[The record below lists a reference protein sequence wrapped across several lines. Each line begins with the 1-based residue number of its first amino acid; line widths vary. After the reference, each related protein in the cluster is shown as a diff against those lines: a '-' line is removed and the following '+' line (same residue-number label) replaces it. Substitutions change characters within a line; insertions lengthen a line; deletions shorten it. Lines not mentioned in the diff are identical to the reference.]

1 MRIPEKAWADY
12 VERLSRLNERAGQLM
27 AQYIERHGTGDA
39 AALAD
44 YAHALVVKYGEGS
57 AELAC
62 QMYDAMAK
70 AAGAAVAPA
79 APAEPAGYGEVARMV
94 EATRHS
100 PPLLRGG
107 VSRLV
112 KRAGADTTLK
122 NAQRDGAEFAWV
134 PHGDTCPFCLMLAS
148 RGWRRAGKK
157 TLQGGHARHIHAN
170 CDCEYA
176 IRFNSNTNV
185 AGYDPEK
192 YLAQYNAA
200 NGDINAMRRA
210 QYAQNKEKINA
221 QKRAAYAARKARSGP
236 VDVLEEYP
244 RTAKPGQ
251 GSIAYDKNY
260 NRSKHTEEIKTA
272 QWLHDHLGGDIE
284 LLQETGGLFEKTP
297 DFLWRGKGWELK
309 TTTTEKSADSA
320 LRSALKQIYENP
332 GGAILDYGDR
342 DVDLKAVLDVVK
354 RRLLRQEQC
363 NADILIIQREELKAA
378 LRYKK

>member
-1 MRIPEKAWADY
+1 MRIPEKAWTDY

-70 AAGAAVAPA
+70 AAGAAVPPA

-94 EATRHS
+94 EAARHS

-107 VSRLV
+107 VCRLV

-134 PHGDTCPFCLMLAS
+134 PHGDTCPFCLILAS

-176 IRFNSNTNV
+176 VRFDSNTNV

-210 QYAQNKEKINA
+210 QYAQNKDKINA
-221 QKRAAYAARKARSGP
+221 QKRAAYAERKGLQKNKDGVIIKINNRTFSSDALLKSHYEKHLHEFENISVDEYLKMANALAEKSLSDDVVQLVRSDGSVSKYCFSTNEFLVINEDGTIRTYFKP
-236 VDVLEEYP
+236 VDKEKYW
-244 RTAKPGQ
+244 Q
-251 GSIAYDKNY
+251 D
-260 NRSKHTEEIKTA
+260 EI
-272 QWLHDHLGGDIE
+272 
-284 LLQETGGLFEKTP
+284 
-297 DFLWRGKGWELK
+297 
-309 TTTTEKSADSA
+309 
-320 LRSALKQIYENP
+320 
-332 GGAILDYGDR
+332 DR
-342 DVDLKAVLDVVK
+342 
-354 RRLLRQEQC
+354 
-363 NADILIIQREELKAA
+363 N
-378 LRYKK
+378 